1 MNKMLI
7 VDDDWM
13 ITDSLKHME
22 EWLDLHIDVVG
33 SAANGKEALFWLK
46 KEKIDIILTDIR
58 MPEMDGIALTKHIY
72 DEQIKTNVIIMS
84 GFEEFT
90 YAQEAMRYNAR
101 GYLLKPID
109 TTELLETVQ
118 KVKEEYL
125 APPQE
130 PLSNDIDDIK
140 QSQTQQE
147 RVITSTINYINSNY
161 MEPLTLKQLAER
173 VHLSDHYLGQLFKS
187 VTGESFL
194 KYLTNVRMKKAATL
208 LENPVLKIYE
218 ISERVGY
225 TDPKHFMKV
234 FKKSH
239 GCTPKDYRQRFKIKT
254 REVM

>member
-13 ITDSLKHME
+13 ITDSLKHMD
-22 EWLDLHIDVVG
+22 EWLDLNIDVVG
-33 SAANGKEALFWLK
+33 SAENGEEALFWLQ
-46 KEKIDIILTDIR
+46 KEKVDIILTDIR
-58 MPEMDGIALTKHIY
+58 MPEMDGISLTKHIY
-72 DEQIKTNVIIMS
+72 NEQIKTNVIIMS

-90 YAQEAMRYNAR
+90 YAQEALRYNAR

-109 TTELLETVQ
+109 IIELLETVN
-118 KVKEEYL
+118 KVLQEYL
-125 APPQE
+125 AQPNQPIVDNIE
-130 PLSNDIDDIK
+130 EIS

-147 RVITSTINYINSNY
+147 RVITSTLNYINTNY
-161 MEPLTLKQLAER
+161 MEPLTLKQLAQR
-173 VHLSDHYLGQLFKS
+173 VHLSDHYLGQLFKT

-194 KYLTNVRMKKAATL
+194 KYLTNVRMEKARMF

-234 FKKSH
+234 FKKTN
-239 GCTPKDYRQRFKIKT
+239 GCTPKDYRQGFKSKQCV
-254 REVM
+254 E